1 MICSMY
7 MNAGLISVFYPFTV
21 FGYALI
27 EESRPDM
34 RYWQNIRTYTIL
46 VMMFKL
52 FLNLSV
58 FDDILRSEGFNYVS
72 AYLKIGIYEYS
83 NPIDLITYMMPE
95 ILIICFIMLNEI
107 KLKLL
112 GLYYENEMTVE
123 TIQEGIQR
131 NMEKGDE
138 EVIVQK
144 KIKAANMCM
153 SSYFESREEQK
164 DRQEEMHD
172 LIREKVRNEL
182 RIEGTEIND
191 DLV

>member
-164 DRQEEMHD
+164 DRQE
-172 LIREKVRNEL
+172 
-182 RIEGTEIND
+182 
-191 DLV
+191 